1 MHTRRRVAAFLG
13 PAPADF
19 AFLADPAFILHPDFD
34 LRRLGMLALDL
45 GQNLR
50 ERLLE
55 RRLSDRVCL
64 MVPRSADQRHKV
76 HRMEPCARGFR
87 TDANTPC
94 VLHLDFGAFKG
105 SRNAF
110 VGGRLAYFCLKRTKS
125 IAPVA
130 TAAR

>member
-64 MVPRSADQRHKV
+64 MGLGRQT
-76 HRMEPCARGFR
+76 RGTRFI
-87 TDANTPC
+87 AW
-94 VLHLDFGAFKG
+94 
-105 SRNAF
+105 SRVRAVSGLMRIPHVSF
-110 VGGRLAYFCLKRTKS
+110 TKS
-125 IAPVA
+125 
-130 TAAR
+130 TM